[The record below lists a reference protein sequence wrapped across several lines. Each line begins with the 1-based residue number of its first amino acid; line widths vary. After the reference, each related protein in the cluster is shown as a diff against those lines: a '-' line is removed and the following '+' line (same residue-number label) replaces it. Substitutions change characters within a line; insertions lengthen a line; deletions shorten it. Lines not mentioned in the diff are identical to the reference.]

1 MRGKAVLLLACM
13 IVLSGI
19 SACLSTQPATST
31 QVNTMA
37 PPVVQEMPT
46 ALPTPIVRTEVPGEG
61 GSAGDQPDLM
71 PVETPDPV
79 EAAVEVL
86 SHTLGIDPAS
96 ITVGETLPVQ
106 WTDSSLGCPDPDK
119 VYLQVVTPGYL
130 ITLVVG
136 ESIYSVHT
144 DLGGTAIVCEAEGD
158 PIGVGTVSDPVAAEF
173 VQQARADLAGRLEI
187 SPDDIDLLLSEPAE
201 WMDSSIGCGIAEGEM
216 VAQVITV
223 GYRILLG
230 VGEDLYEY
238 HTDQHRLMYCE
249 NPVE

>member
-1 MRGKAVLLLACM
+1 MRWKAVLSLACLIM
-13 IVLSGI
+13 LSCF

-46 ALPTPIVRTEVPGEG
+46 ALPTPIVRTEVPGESG
-61 GSAGDQPDLM
+61 EQPEVM

-79 EAAVEVL
+79 EAAVEEL
-86 SHTLGIDPAS
+86 SQTLGLDPAS

-136 ESIYSVHT
+136 ENIYSVHT
-144 DLGGTAIVCEAEGD
+144 DLGGTAIVCEEEGD
-158 PIGVGTVSDPVAAEF
+158 PIGVGTVTDPVAAEF

-201 WMDSSIGCGIAEGEM
+201 WMDSSVGCGIAEDEV

-238 HTDQHRLMYCE
+238 HTDQHRLVYCE